1 MYGSANKKAASES
14 LQKSDRWKVPI
25 ISFPPIFGHRNKQ
38 NMKGKNKKI
47 GDKKP

>member
-25 ISFPPIFGHRNKQ
+25 ISFPRIFGQRNKQ
-38 NMKGKNKKI
+38 NIRRKNKNM
-47 GDKKP
+47 GDKKL